1 LVLVFILVLQVLIYF
16 IFIEPII
23 TQWGA
28 SKEEISMSMVG
39 DNDNLNITSTRAI
52 QIDANKHIVWQLLM
66 QLGANR
72 QGFYSYDFIEHELG
86 NKAQYQTINKSKNTN
101 LKVGDIVHGSRN
113 KESALSV
120 YNFPVLYVKPEES
133 LVLENWG
140 TFLVKSVNEKQSRLI
155 VRTQENK
162 STNLW
167 TSFKNHLI
175 IPFHYIMERRML
187 LGIKMH
193 SEQSNKFSP
202 MSDLLWFGLVTS
214 LFCLILLFFFIL
226 KGVFFQIII
235 TSFFAILW
243 QVIVF
248 LFEPI
253 YLYSAVLLV
262 IMCFMLKAKSKKKL
276 SFSIEH
282 SKKNIL

>member
-1 LVLVFILVLQVLIYF
+1 MFKFIKKLLVLVFILVLQVLIYF

-28 SKEEISMSMVG
+28 SKEEVSMSMVG

-52 QIDANKHIVWQLLM
+52 QIDANKHIIWQLLM

-86 NKAQYQTINKSKNTN
+86 NEAQYQSLNTSKNTN

-113 KESALSV
+113 KGSALSV

-140 TFLVKSVNEKQSRLI
+140 TFLVKSINEKQSRLI
-155 VRTQENK
+155 VRTQEKK
-162 STNLW
+162 SVNLW

-187 LGIKMH
+187 LGLKMH

-202 MSDLLWFGLVTS
+202 KNDLLWFGGVVS
-214 LFCLILLFFFIL
+214 LFCLILLLFFRL
-226 KGVFFQIII
+226 KGILLKIII

-253 YLYSAVLLV
+253 FLYSAVLLV
-262 IMCFMLKAKSKKKL
+262 VICF
-276 SFSIEH
+276 
-282 SKKNIL
+282 ILFKIWGQDTN

>member
-1 LVLVFILVLQVLIYF
+1 MFKFIKKLLVLVFILVLQVLIYF

-28 SKEEISMSMVG
+28 SKEEVSMPMVG

-52 QIDANKHIVWQLLM
+52 QIGANKHIIWQSLM

-86 NKAQYQTINKSKNTN
+86 NKAQDQSINKYKNTN

-113 KESALSV
+113 KGSALSV
-120 YNFPVLYVKPEES
+120 YNFQVLYVKPEES

-140 TFLVKSVNEKQSRLI
+140 TFLVKSINEKQSRLI
-155 VRTQENK
+155 VRTQEKK
-162 STNLW
+162 SVNLW

-187 LGIKMH
+187 LGLKMH

-202 MSDLLWFGLVTS
+202 NNDLLWFGGVVS
-214 LFCLILLFFFIL
+214 LFCLILLLFFRL
-226 KGVFFQIII
+226 KGILLKIII

-248 LFEPI
+248 LFEPKF
-253 YLYSAVLLV
+253 LYSAVLLV
-262 IMCFMLKAKSKKKL
+262 IICF
-276 SFSIEH
+276 
-282 SKKNIL
+282 ILFKIRGQNTN